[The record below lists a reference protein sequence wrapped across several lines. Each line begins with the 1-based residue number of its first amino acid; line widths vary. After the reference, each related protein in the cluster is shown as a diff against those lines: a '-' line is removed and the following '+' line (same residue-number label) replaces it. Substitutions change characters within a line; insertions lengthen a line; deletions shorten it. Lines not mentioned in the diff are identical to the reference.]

1 MPVRNASCPSSLP
14 MFREPF
20 PRIRPALGVAG
31 FSATE
36 LVVVV
41 AVIGIIMAASAPT
54 FFSYFRTA
62 AVRAGAEEMSA
73 VLNRARQLAIKDN
86 TSMCVTNVENRVQYR
101 VGTCAGAAWTGPGTD
116 ADGFMRLANDIS
128 MTSGEVIFTYIGTV
142 TAPTS
147 YTVTNPPDGNT
158 LTVNVTA
165 AGRISIDP

>member
-1 MPVRNASCPSSLP
+1 

-86 TSMCVTNVENRVQYR
+86 RSVCVAND
-101 VGTCAGAAWTGPGTD
+101 GTAVKYLVRTAQDCSIIPGETVVWAGPGTD
-116 ADGFMRLANDIS
+116 AAGFIRLASNIS
-128 MTSGEVIFTYIGTV
+128 MTNSQVMFTYIGTATV
-142 TAPTS
+142 PGN
-147 YTVTNPPDGNT
+147 YTVSNPPDGNT

-165 AGRISIDP
+165 AGGISINP

>member
-1 MPVRNASCPSSLP
+1 
-14 MFREPF
+14 MFRAPS

-62 AVRAGAEEMSA
+62 AVRSGAEEMSA

-86 TSMCVTNVENRVQYR
+86 TSMCVMNTGNRVQYF
-101 VGTCAGAAWTGPGTD
+101 VGPCGVTVWTGPGTD
-116 ADGFMRLANDIS
+116 AAGFIQLASNIS
-128 MTSGEVIFTYIGTV
+128 MTTGQVTFTYIGTA
-142 TAPTS
+142 TAPAS
-147 YTVTNPPDGNT
+147 YTVTNPPDANT

>member
-1 MPVRNASCPSSLP
+1 
-14 MFREPF
+14 MFGKPF

-31 FSATE
+31 FTAIE

-86 TSMCVTNVENRVQYR
+86 TSMCVTNVGNRVQYH
-101 VGTCAGAAWTGPGTD
+101 VGTCAGTVWTGPGTD
-116 ADGFMRLANDIS
+116 SDGFMRLANDIS
-128 MTSGEVIFTYIGTV
+128 MTTGEVTFTYIGTA
-142 TAPTS
+142 TPPGS
-147 YTVTNPPDGNT
+147 YTVTNPPDGNS

-165 AGRISIDP
+165 AGRISINP

>member
-1 MPVRNASCPSSLP
+1 MV
-14 MFREPF
+14 REPF

-31 FSATE
+31 FSAIE

-73 VLNRARQLAIKDN
+73 VLNRARLLAIKDN
-86 TSMCVTNVENRVQYR
+86 TSMCVKNAGNRVRYF
-101 VGTCAGAAWTGPGTD
+101 VGPCDGTVWTGPDTD
-116 ADGFMRLANDIS
+116 AAGFIQLASNIS
-128 MTSGEVIFTYIGTV
+128 MTTGQVTFTYIGTA
-142 TAPTS
+142 TAPAS
-147 YTVTNPPDGNT
+147 YTVTNPPDASS

-165 AGRISIDP
+165 AGRVSINP

>member
-1 MPVRNASCPSSLP
+1 

-20 PRIRPALGVAG
+20 PRIRPVLGVAG

-73 VLNRARQLAIKDN
+73 VLNRARLLAIKDN
-86 TSMCVTNVENRVQYR
+86 STVCVTND
-101 VGTCAGAAWTGPGTD
+101 GTAVRYLVRTAPDCSMGPETFVWAGPGTD
-116 ADGFMRLANDIS
+116 AAGFIRLASNIS
-128 MTSGEVIFTYIGTV
+128 MTNSQVMFTYIGTATV
-142 TAPTS
+142 PAS
-147 YTVTNPPDGNT
+147 YTVTNPPDASS

>member
-1 MPVRNASCPSSLP
+1 

-31 FSATE
+31 FSAIE

-73 VLNRARQLAIKDN
+73 VLNRARLLAIKDN
-86 TSMCVTNVENRVQYR
+86 TSMCVKNAGNRVRYF
-101 VGTCAGAAWTGPGTD
+101 VGPCDGTVWTGPDTD
-116 ADGFMRLANDIS
+116 AAGFIQLASNIS
-128 MTSGEVIFTYIGTV
+128 MTTGQVTFTYIGTA
-142 TAPTS
+142 TAPAS
-147 YTVTNPPDGNT
+147 YTVTNPPDASS

-165 AGRISIDP
+165 AGRVSINP

>member
-1 MPVRNASCPSSLP
+1 

-31 FSATE
+31 FSAIE

-73 VLNRARQLAIKDN
+73 VLNRARLLAIKDN
-86 TSMCVTNVENRVQYR
+86 TSMCVTNAGNRVRYF
-101 VGTCAGAAWTGPGTD
+101 VGPCDGTVWTGPDTD
-116 ADGFMRLANDIS
+116 AAGFIQLASNIS
-128 MTSGEVIFTYIGTV
+128 MTTGQVTFTYIGTA
-142 TAPTS
+142 TAPAS
-147 YTVTNPPDGNT
+147 YTVTNPPDASS

-165 AGRISIDP
+165 AGRVSINP

>member
-1 MPVRNASCPSSLP
+1 
-14 MFREPF
+14 MFRAPF

-73 VLNRARQLAIKDN
+73 VLNRARLLAIKDN
-86 TSMCVTNVENRVQYR
+86 TSMCVKNAGNRVRYF
-101 VGTCAGAAWTGPGTD
+101 VGPCDGTVWTGPDTD
-116 ADGFMRLANDIS
+116 AAGFIQLASNIS
-128 MTSGEVIFTYIGTV
+128 MTTGQVTFTYIGTA
-142 TAPTS
+142 TAPAS
-147 YTVTNPPDGNT
+147 YTVTNPPDASS

-165 AGRISIDP
+165 AGRVSINP

>member
-1 MPVRNASCPSSLP
+1 MPARNASCPSLLP

-86 TSMCVTNVENRVQYR
+86 RSVCVTNVGTAVQYLVR
-101 VGTCAGAAWTGPGTD
+101 TAPDCSIIAETVVWAGPGTD
-116 ADGFMRLANDIS
+116 AAGVIRLA
-128 MTSGEVIFTYIGTV
+128 T
-142 TAPTS
+142 
-147 YTVTNPPDGNT
+147 
-158 LTVNVTA
+158 
-165 AGRISIDP
+165 